1 LFGRKA
7 QSAGK
12 RVKKKN
18 GGEARVINA
27 RAEAAQQLLDRMTRG
42 TLDRRAFLKLTAAT
56 GMAVLLDPAQAEQA
70 LAAGQT
76 QLANRQAVKDSYDY
90 VVVGA
95 GAAGCIV
102 AARLAEAGAEVLLVE
117 SGGSDDLPQVT
128 TPGLWFTNI
137 GGPLDWKFHAAP
149 SPHVNNRAVP
159 LAMGQVLGGGT
170 SINAML
176 WVRGVAQDY
185 DDWARQGCDG
195 WSFSDV
201 LPVFKEIEDWEGGA
215 NHWRGA
221 GGPLHICTTHAP
233 HPTAAAF
240 VDAARQMDIP
250 ILDDMNGPM
259 REGVGYANMSINR
272 DGSRASAAR
281 AFLRPALG
289 RPNLTLL
296 LNTDAVKLLFKG
308 SRCTGIALH
317 GANGIRNVAARRET
331 IVTAG
336 GIASAKLLLLSGIGA
351 ADDARRL
358 GIAPVVDLK
367 GVGRNFQDHPL
378 LFGVTLRYKGPFP
391 PRSMTSNAVEAAA
404 LVRSDSALNS
414 PDVMM
419 VLQQVSV
426 VTPEIR
432 AAFGAPPENGFVIS
446 PALVRPTS
454 RGRYQLSSADWRQAG
469 RLDAS
474 FLATEQDL
482 EATARC
488 IDLCRDLGR
497 QHGFDP
503 VREAEAIPGRSLDQ
517 AALRDFARNATIS
530 FGHPVGTCKMGVDD
544 MAVVDSQLRVHGV
557 EGLRICD
564 SSIMPSIVTGPTS
577 AASHMIGAKAT
588 QMILGTA

>member
-1 LFGRKA
+1 MIKA
-7 QSAGK
+7 S
-12 RVKKKN
+12 
-18 GGEARVINA
+18 
-27 RAEAAQQLLDRMTRG
+27 AEAAQQLLDHMARG
-42 TLDRRAFLKLTAAT
+42 TLDRRAFLKLSAAT
-56 GMAVLLDPAQAEQA
+56 GMAALLGSGQVEQA

-137 GGPLDWKFHAAP
+137 GGPLDWKFRAAP

-159 LAMGQVLGGGT
+159 LAMGHVLGGGT

-185 DDWARQGCDG
+185 DDWAQQGCEG

-201 LPVFKEIEDWEGGA
+201 LPVFKGLEDWEGGA
-215 NHWRGA
+215 NQWRGA
-221 GGPLHICTTHAP
+221 GGPLHVCTTHAP
-233 HPTAAAF
+233 HPTASAF
-240 VDAARQMDIP
+240 IDAARQMDVP
-250 ILDDMNGPM
+250 ILDDLNGPM
-259 REGVGYANMSINR
+259 REGAGYANMSINR

-289 RPNLTLL
+289 RPNITLL
-296 LNTDAVKLLFKG
+296 LNTDAVRLLFKG

-317 GANGIRNVAARRET
+317 DATGVRRVAARREI

-336 GIASAKLLLLSGIGA
+336 GIASAKLLLQSGIGA
-351 ADDARRL
+351 ANDSRRL

-367 GVGRNFQDHPL
+367 GVGHNFQDHPL
-378 LFGVTLRYKGPFP
+378 LFGVTLQYKGEFP

-404 LVRSDSALNS
+404 LVRSDSAVSS

-432 AAFGAPPENGFVIS
+432 AAYGAPPKSGFVIS

-454 RGRYQLSSADWRQAG
+454 RGRYQLTSADWRHAG
-469 RLDAS
+469 KLDAG
-474 FLATEQDL
+474 FLATEQDA

-488 IDLCRDLGR
+488 IELCRELGQ
-497 QHGFDP
+497 QHGFDT
-503 VREAEAIPGRSLDQ
+503 VREAEAIPGRPLDK

-544 MAVVDSQLRVHGV
+544 MAVVDPQLRVHGV
-557 EGLRICD
+557 EGLRVCD

-577 AASHMIGAKAT
+577 AASHMIGAKAA

>member
-1 LFGRKA
+1 MI
-7 QSAGK
+7 
-12 RVKKKN
+12 
-18 GGEARVINA
+18 EA
-27 RAEAAQQLLDRMTRG
+27 RAEAAQHLLDRMARG
-42 TLDRRAFLKLTAAT
+42 TLGRRDFLKLTAAM
-56 GMAVLLDPAQAEQA
+56 GVAALLGPEQTEQA
-70 LAAGQT
+70 WAAGQT
-76 QLANRQAVKDSYDY
+76 QLANRQTLKDSYDY

-102 AARLAEAGAEVLLVE
+102 AARLADAGAEVLLVE

-137 GGPLDWKFHAAP
+137 GGPLDWKFRAAP
-149 SPHVNNRAVP
+149 SRDVNGRAVP
-159 LAMGQVLGGGT
+159 IAMGRVLGGGT

-176 WVRGVAQDY
+176 WVRGLAQDY
-185 DDWARQGCDG
+185 DDWARQGGDG
-195 WSFSDV
+195 WGFSDV
-201 LPVFKEIEDWEGGA
+201 LPVFREIEDWEGGA
-215 NHWRGA
+215 NAWRGA
-221 GGPLHICTTHAP
+221 GGPLHIRTAHTP
-233 HPTAAAF
+233 HPSAPAF
-240 VDAARQMDIP
+240 IEAARQMDIP

-259 REGVGYANMSINR
+259 RTGAGYVNMSINR

-289 RPNLTLL
+289 HANLTLL
-296 LNTDAVKLLFKG
+296 LDTDAVRLLFTG

-317 GANGIRNVAARRET
+317 GADGIRSVAARREI

-336 GIASAKLLLLSGIGA
+336 GIASAKLLLQSGIGD

-358 GIAPVVDLK
+358 GIAPIVNLK
-367 GVGRNFQDHPL
+367 GVGHNFQDHPL
-378 LFGVTLRYKGPFP
+378 LFGVTLRYKGKFP
-391 PRSMTSNAVEAAA
+391 PRSMTSDAVEAAA
-404 LVRSDSALNS
+404 LVHSDAGVRS

-454 RGRYQLSSADWRQAG
+454 RGRYQLTSADWRQPG
-469 RLDAS
+469 RLDAG
-474 FLATEQDL
+474 FLSTRHDLDATV
-482 EATARC
+482 RC
-488 IDLCRDLGR
+488 IDLCRDLAR
-497 QHGFDP
+497 QHGFDS
-503 VREAEAIPGRSLDQ
+503 VREAEVIPGRSLDQ

-530 FGHPVGTCKMGVDD
+530 FGHPVGTCKMGTDD
-544 MAVVDSQLRVHGV
+544 MAVVDSTLRVHGV
-557 EGLRICD
+557 EGLRVCD

-577 AASHMIGAKAT
+577 AASHMIGAKAA